1 MKVAILAGGKGTRLS
16 ELTKSVPKPM
26 VKVGGKPI
34 LVHIINIYLKYG
46 FKEFY
51 LLVGFK
57 SHIIKKYFK
66 NFKKSGQSFKF
77 VSKKKKMS
85 DNYS

>member
-77 VSKKKKMS
+77 VSKKKMS